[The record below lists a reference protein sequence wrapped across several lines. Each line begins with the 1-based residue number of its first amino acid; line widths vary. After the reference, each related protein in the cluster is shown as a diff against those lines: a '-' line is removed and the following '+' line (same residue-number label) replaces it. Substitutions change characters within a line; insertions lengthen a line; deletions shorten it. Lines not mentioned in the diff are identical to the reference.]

1 MEKLFVPIFLL
12 SIVVITVLIQPN
24 AGATATDLD
33 MSNVNNTKDKKQRF
47 FDFMRP
53 IINHENAKILAL
65 REKLLTA
72 KNNNTNQGLASTV
85 AKQYSVKWNADEKSW
100 RKLLERV
107 DAIALELALAQS
119 ANESAWGQSRFAK
132 EENNFFGQWCNIKG
146 CGAIPAKRDRGSTH
160 EVASYDSVNESVRS
174 YIKNI
179 NTSRAYTSLR
189 KIRQEN
195 RIAGNAPDA
204 ISQAGGLT
212 RYSARGRNYVK
223 EIRRMIK
230 VNRNMMLGQNTSQL

>member
-1 MEKLFVPIFLL
+1 MEKFFVPIFLL

-132 EENNFFGQWCNIKG
+132 EENNFFGQWCNKKG
-146 CGAIPAKRDRGSTH
+146 CGVIPAKRDRGASH
-160 EVASYDSVNESVRS
+160 EVAVFDNVNESVRS

-179 NTSRAYTSLR
+179 NTGRVYAKLR
-189 KIRQEN
+189 NIRREN
-195 RIAGNAPDA
+195 RIAGKQPDA
-204 ISQAGGLT
+204 VAQAGGLN
-212 RYSARGRNYVK
+212 RYSQRGSKYVK
-223 EIRRMIK
+223 EIRAMIRINQK
-230 VNRNMMLGQNTSQL
+230 MMLGSL